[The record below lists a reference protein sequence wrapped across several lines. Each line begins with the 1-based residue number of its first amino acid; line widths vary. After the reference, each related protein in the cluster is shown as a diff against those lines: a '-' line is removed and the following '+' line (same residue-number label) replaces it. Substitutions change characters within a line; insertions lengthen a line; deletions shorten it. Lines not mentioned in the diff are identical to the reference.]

1 MTAARMKWE
10 ATTENRKGEKHH
22 FFASSLGTWAVGYD
36 PADLIAKLKREG
48 LPFNLWMVPGPKEA
62 NYQIEMYAPQ
72 VEGAVWLG
80 FYGAKK

>member
-36 PADLIAKLKREG
+36 PAEIGRAH
-48 LPFNLWMVPGPKEA
+48 V
-62 NYQIEMYAPQ
+62 
-72 VEGAVWLG
+72 
-80 FYGAKK
+80 